1 MPGRIRTILY
11 GDQKIEATELDLL
24 HTPALQRLYDLHQL
38 GLTDRV
44 FVDASH
50 SRLQHVIGVLEQVDK
65 IMDAIASNLE
75 RRKSRRL
82 EYRTVCGG
90 EIKKMSGGDLARLV
104 RRRRLPARLMGL
116 LHDLTHAPFGHT
128 LEDEIKLQPQKH
140 DDPGRQADAFY
151 RLLCQYFGWWVKENS
166 ADHDEFPIPARGVKG
181 DTPAA
186 QFAAVLDAPTIIT
199 PPHDEEFI
207 DYVATLAAPL
217 VGSKEG
223 GGRRRGPGRNAT
235 LVMLR
240 DLRFAMRALL
250 WLDALHKDHLDD
262 LMPDGEGAPKKV
274 LGADGTYPFEQ
285 LIDRILLKTGE
296 PVVAEDERF
305 LLQRDAFLLDV
316 IGNTIC
322 ADLLDYAKRDSHFAG
337 LRLDYDVDR
346 IVENFTLVS
355 HTRNRSPSELK
366 RADFRPVEP
375 ILRTAISIF
384 SHKLRI
390 DVPGELMN
398 LLQVRFYVYQRVLFH
413 PTKCIAGAM
422 LGSAVQLAGW
432 KALPLQYRFV
442 GDAVFLHE
450 IGEVTRLVRDLLR
463 PRVGPGGRT
472 TLGEVANDIINDLD
486 RLPVTGTIAAAKEL
500 IEARLSDTVA
510 AVVDD
515 LHASIR
521 LLDRLSAR
529 RYHRPVFR
537 LLPNVSISGPGLN
550 AKNIAFHFLDPV
562 KRAKAER
569 EIEFRAALPRG
580 TVTIHC
586 PSGDGP
592 KKIAEI
598 LILSER
604 KKAERALLLREI
616 AGIDEKIFAKHQMA
630 IEAVE
635 EMYES
640 MWRLVVSVAPPH
652 DQKYTM
658 LIKRISRVLFAELR
672 HQPYDT
678 VYEGNNEEDLDGA
691 MDEFGMGTTDIPG
704 VGNDETMLL
713 ELESSGEPDTFA
725 PAPVRLI
732 YSDGRH
738 EERSEAFVAVAM
750 AAVPRLTEASPAI
763 RGWVDSNRW
772 AANDPREMTLAETV
786 MDIIPLRPAD
796 SRGVAEVLG
805 EQTEGETAGTAA
817 ELAPPAQLSV
827 EMGADG
833 SGHESGP
840 NEQGRRRS
848 TKSKTTTRRPP
859 PGKNDPPSST

>member
-1 MPGRIRTILY
+1 MAGRIRTMLY

-50 SRLQHVIGVLEQVDK
+50 SRLQHVVGVLEQVDK
-65 IMDAIASNLE
+65 IIDAIAANLD
-75 RRKSRRL
+75 RRKNRRL
-82 EYRTVCGG
+82 EYRTVSGG
-90 EIKKMSGGDLARLV
+90 EIKKITAGALASLV

-128 LEDEIKLQPQKH
+128 LEDEIQLQPQKH
-140 DDPGRQADAFY
+140 DDPERQADAFY
-151 RLLCQYFGWWVKENS
+151 RLLCQYVGWWVIES
-166 ADHDEFPIPARGVKG
+166 SGEHDGLPVPPRGVRG
-181 DTPAA
+181 ESAAA
-186 QFAAVLDAPTIIT
+186 QFAAVLDAPAIT
-199 PPHDEEFI
+199 EPPTDDDFI

-217 VGSKEG
+217 LGVHTG
-223 GGRRRGPGRNAT
+223 GQRRRGPGRSAT
-235 LVMLR
+235 VTMLR

-250 WLDALHKDHLDD
+250 WLEALHKDHLDD
-262 LMPDGEGAPKKV
+262 LLDAGRTKQKALAE
-274 LGADGTYPFEQ
+274 DGTYPFER
-285 LIDRILLKTGE
+285 LIDAILSKAGE
-296 PVVAEDERF
+296 LGVVGDGRF

-355 HTRNRSPSELK
+355 HSRNRSPAELK

-432 KALPLQYRFV
+432 KTLPLQYRFV

-450 IGEVTRLVRDLLR
+450 MGEVTRLVRDLLR
-463 PRVGPGGRT
+463 RRFGPDGT
-472 TLGEVANDIINDLD
+472 TASVVSTEIVNELD
-486 RLPVTGTIAAAKEL
+486 RLPVTATVAAAKEL
-500 IEARLSDTVA
+500 IEARIGHPITEVLA
-510 AVVDD
+510 D

-550 AKNIAFHFLDPV
+550 AKNIAFHFLDPL

-569 EIEFRAALPRG
+569 EIELRAELPRG

-604 KKAERALLLREI
+604 KRAERALLLREI
-616 AGIDEKIFAKHQMA
+616 AGIDEKIFAKHQLA

-652 DQKYTM
+652 DAKYAM

-678 VYEGNNEEDLDGA
+678 VYEGGDEAELDNKMDDL
-691 MDEFGMGTTDIPG
+691 GMGTTDIPG
-704 VGNDETMLL
+704 VGNDETMML
-713 ELESSGEPDTFA
+713 ELESAAEPDTLDS
-725 PAPVRLI
+725 APVRLI

-738 EERSEAFVAVAM
+738 EEQSEAFVAVAM
-750 AAVPRLTEASPAI
+750 AAVPRLKQASPAI

-772 AANDPREMTLAETV
+772 AANDPREVTLVEAVTE
-786 MDIIPLRPAD
+786 IIPLKPIDA
-796 SRGVAEVLG
+796 RGVVELLG
-805 EQTEGETAGTAA
+805 ESEDGGGRTTS
-817 ELAPPAQLSV
+817 ELENPSQLSV
-827 EMGADG
+827 DIGAGG
-833 SGHESGP
+833 SNGENGRA
-840 NEQGRRRS
+840 EQGGGRS
-848 TKSKTTTRRPP
+848 PKAKKPRGGSP
-859 PGKNDPPSST
+859 PGGGT